1 MYKSAFIFPKDL
13 TQKIWIVSTVY
24 QAMPVLK
31 RPSIQ
36 SPGRPRSSADFSGLQ
51 DALKPWCK
59 GTNFFTYTSERNI
72 KSKDVEKLKLYLPHL
87 QRVQSVHRTWS
98 FSLKT
103 IDAALRALN
112 EDLGFIYKHNFS
124 QKELLCKCRWFD
136 LFVRH
141 PSISLMNFMQPPC
154 KEMCL
159 VSEKEAANWAATRAL
174 KLQAMF
180 RHVAQ
185 EALNCRKWLPKVFQ
199 RSNFQQ
205 SFIFDT
211 SIVCFHFKMLL

>member
-1 MYKSAFIFPKDL
+1 MYKAFAFIFPKDL
-13 TQKIWIVSTVY
+13 TQKIWIVPTVW

-36 SPGRPRSSADFSGLQ
+36 SPGRPRSSDDFSGLQ

-103 IDAALRALN
+103 IDAALHALN
-112 EDLGFIYKHNFS
+112 EDLGFIYKHELS
-124 QKELLCKCRWFD
+124 QKEILLAIP
-136 LFVRH
+136 L
-141 PSISLMNFMQPPC
+141 I
-154 KEMCL
+154 
-159 VSEKEAANWAATRAL
+159 
-174 KLQAMF
+174 
-180 RHVAQ
+180 
-185 EALNCRKWLPKVFQ
+185 
-199 RSNFQQ
+199 
-205 SFIFDT
+205 
-211 SIVCFHFKMLL
+211 